1 MAARFRKQL
10 FYFFPYLQNDK
21 KSCPLSKYGPFLD
34 HFVEKIPN
42 EISSPLLGCAN
53 KDLWALCAPIFIIVV
68 YCKAAT
74 SYFLGYGITGTI
86 PLQFYNNRNRC
97 TNRSLFAQPNPH

>member
-42 EISSPLLGCAN
+42 EILSPLFGCAN
-53 KDLWALCAPIFIIVV
+53 KDFWALCAPIFIIVV
-68 YCKAAT
+68 YCKTAT
-74 SYFLGYGITGTI
+74 SYFLVGKE
-86 PLQFYNNRNRC
+86 
-97 TNRSLFAQPNPH
+97 